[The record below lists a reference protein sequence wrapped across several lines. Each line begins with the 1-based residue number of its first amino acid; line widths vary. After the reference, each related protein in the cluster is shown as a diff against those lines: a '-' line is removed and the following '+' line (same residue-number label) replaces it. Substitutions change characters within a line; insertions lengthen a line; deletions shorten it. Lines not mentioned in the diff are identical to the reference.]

1 MSSVQTS
8 LTSPADKVVVEGETT
23 RKPRQGAVLSEEQ
36 VEAAMNENM
45 VDTFVKKF
53 PATEKT
59 FADPLIPGQ
68 VIGLHSFVPA
78 KGATPD
84 KDGVFG
90 MFKFR
95 GAFGTLEEAYDRA
108 EYLIRNNDSYH
119 KIFFSYCG
127 KPFPATQDD
136 RYVEKVGIVD
146 IKDKEKK
153 TISED
158 VKSKRDEEK
167 AAFDY
172 LVARE
177 KALLDSTK
185 EDGEDPIDEYIT
197 IRVKRANQI
206 FHYLDIMKKANGLK
220 ENILRARRD
229 LKDLEDL
236 HPEVK
241 EQWLPRYKETL
252 EGLNLTLQN
261 ENWMKYLDTEPVE
274 EMGF

>member
-1 MSSVQTS
+1 MSTTPQTS
-8 LTSPADKVVVEGETT
+8 LTAPLDRVEE
-23 RKPRQGAVLSEEQ
+23 PRRPKQGAVLTEDE
-36 VEAAMNENM
+36 VAAAMQENL
-45 VDTFVKKF
+45 VDAYIKKF
-53 PATEKT
+53 PKAEKT
-59 FADPLIPGQ
+59 FADPPITGQ
-68 VIGLHSFVPA
+68 LIGLHSFVPA

-84 KDGVFG
+84 SDGVYG

-95 GAFGTLEEAYDRA
+95 GAFGTLEEAVDRA

-136 RYVEKVGIVD
+136 RYVEKVGVVD
-146 IKDKEKK
+146 IKEKEKK

-167 AAFDY
+167 AAYDY

-185 EDGEDPIDEYIT
+185 EDADDPIDEYIT

-206 FHYLDIMKKANGLK
+206 FHYLEMMKKVNGLK
-220 ENILRARRD
+220 DSILKARRD
-229 LKDLEDL
+229 MKDLEDL
-236 HPEVK
+236 HPEVVD
-241 EQWLPRYKETL
+241 QWLPRYKEAL
-252 EGLNLTLQN
+252 DGLNMQLQN
-261 ENWMKYLDTEPVE
+261 ENWMRYLDSEPVE

>member
-1 MSSVQTS
+1 MSTNPQTS
-8 LTSPADKVVVEGETT
+8 LTAPRDRVEE
-23 RKPRQGAVLSEEQ
+23 PRRPKQGVTLTEEE
-36 VEAAMNENM
+36 VAAAMQENL
-45 VDTFVKKF
+45 VDAFIKKF
-53 PATEKT
+53 PKAEKT
-59 FADPLIPGQ
+59 FADPPVAGQ
-68 VIGLHSFVPA
+68 VFGLHSFVPA

-84 KDGVFG
+84 ADGVYG

-95 GAFGTLEEAYDRA
+95 GAFATMEEAVDRA

-136 RYVEKVGIVD
+136 RYIEKVGVVD

-167 AAFDY
+167 AAHDY

-185 EDGEDPIDEYIT
+185 EDTDDPIDEYIT

-206 FHYLDIMKKANGLK
+206 FHYLEMMKKVNGLK
-220 ENILRARRD
+220 DSILKARRD

-241 EQWLPRYKETL
+241 EQWLPRYKEAL
-252 EGLNLTLQN
+252 DGLNLQLQN
-261 ENWMKYLDTEPVE
+261 ENWMGYLDVEPVE